1 MRRMLSSFNRRA
13 LSQTR
18 DDADESPEAIIL
30 REVKAF
36 CESDRGANGAAED
49 YVHLPAI
56 VEAAES
62 SPDAA
67 REAALRIRR
76 YLASPSKPRGLAQ
89 YNAIM
94 LIRILATNPGP
105 TFTRNLD
112 DKFVATV
119 KQLLRDGR
127 DMAALQILRETLDS
141 FEKHKSA
148 DEGLAPLIAMWKK
161 EKERIAKAYGRPP
174 PGAFA
179 SAPRHHRPKVL
190 PPPDELAARI
200 SEARTSATLLIQ
212 LAQSTPPTEVP
223 TNDLMKEF
231 SERCQ
236 AASRSIQGY
245 MECDNP
251 PPDEDTLLTLI
262 ETNDQLS
269 VALSRYQ
276 RAVLN
281 SRKALSNG
289 NNNSNSTSTSNSNS
303 NSSSPGPETRDRP
316 LPAPP
321 GEARPVRASVPAP
334 ALSSPPP
341 PPARPRTTRYEYNP
355 EEFQVQNPFAD
366 PVTRTNSE
374 HESVSPIAA
383 R

>member
-1 MRRMLSSFNRRA
+1 MPCL
-13 LSQTR
+13 Q
-18 DDADESPEAIIL
+18 
-30 REVKAF
+30 
-36 CESDRGANGAAED
+36 AED

-161 EKERIAKAYGRPP
+161 EKERIAKAYGRVSS
-174 PGAFA
+174 F
-179 SAPRHHRPKVL
+179 
-190 PPPDELAARI
+190 
-200 SEARTSATLLIQ
+200 
-212 LAQSTPPTEVP
+212 
-223 TNDLMKEF
+223 F
-231 SERCQ
+231 SFIYFT
-236 AASRSIQGY
+236 AWI
-245 MECDNP
+245 
-251 PPDEDTLLTLI
+251 LT
-262 ETNDQLS
+262 T
-269 VALSRYQ
+269 
-276 RAVLN
+276 
-281 SRKALSNG
+281 
-289 NNNSNSTSTSNSNS
+289 
-303 NSSSPGPETRDRP
+303 
-316 LPAPP
+316 
-321 GEARPVRASVPAP
+321 
-334 ALSSPPP
+334 
-341 PPARPRTTRYEYNP
+341 
-355 EEFQVQNPFAD
+355 
-366 PVTRTNSE
+366 
-374 HESVSPIAA
+374 
-383 R
+383 